1 MPYVG
6 NIQHQCLKT
15 PHYSI
20 LQSIA
25 IAKNFAIVL
34 QNTVTSYFYDGTIA
48 TCIHF
53 YIVFFPSDGGWVFLI
68 FFFFKFYEEEERERV
83 GEINILMN
91 R

>member
-15 PHYSI
+15 PHYPV

-34 QNTVTSYFYDGTIA
+34 QTKVPSYFYDGTIA

-53 YIVFFPSDGGWVFLI
+53 YIVFFPSDGGWVFLFI
-68 FFFFKFYEEEERERV
+68 YFFYEEEERERV